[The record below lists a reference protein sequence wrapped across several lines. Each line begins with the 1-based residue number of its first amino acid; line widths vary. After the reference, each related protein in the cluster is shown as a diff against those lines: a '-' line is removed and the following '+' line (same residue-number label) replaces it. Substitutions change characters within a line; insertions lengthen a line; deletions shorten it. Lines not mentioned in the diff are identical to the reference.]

1 MIYRVVALGAVS
13 ALLLFLPIAAI
24 VDALYQVCSVGR
36 EFSTTQWRSS
46 LWFLFVLY
54 LMGLSACLAL
64 AAAVVAAAM
73 FALARHALPEMAGWP
88 RWAYSI
94 AIAAGVIVDLAMTFA
109 VLLTSANLSL
119 PSAGP

>member
-1 MIYRVVALGAVS
+1 MIYRVVVLGAVS

-24 VDALYQVCSVGR
+24 VDALYQVCSLGR
-36 EFSTTQWRSS
+36 EFSITQWRSS

-64 AAAVVAAAM
+64 AATVVAAAM
-73 FALARHALPEMAGWP
+73 FALARHALPEMAGRP
-88 RWAYSI
+88 YSI
-94 AIAAGVIVDLAMTFA
+94 AIAAGVIVDLAMIFA
-109 VLLTSANLSL
+109 VLLTSSNLSL